1 MSWRDF
7 LNLTKPKI
15 TLLNIFAASAS
26 FLSAEGS
33 PANMIHLL
41 LAGYLSV
48 GGASALNHFLD
59 ADIDSRMRRTS
70 GRPIPAG
77 RIRPRTAALLG
88 SIMVAAA
95 VLYSYVMY
103 NPLTAI
109 FILSGALVYV
119 FVYTV
124 WLKRR
129 TVWNIVI
136 GGVAGSFA
144 PLAGW
149 SAAGREIEALPL
161 FMALLVFLWTPG
173 HFWALASRAVKDY
186 SAAGVPM
193 LPVVYGVQTT
203 SIATLVSNVIA
214 VAAALLMATLV
225 SNPLLYLVIAAPFS
239 AWLLI
244 ESIKPCIKY
253 SPSAAWR
260 AFKIS
265 SPWLFIIFAAIAA
278 STAL

>member
-1 MSWRDF
+1 MTGRDL

-15 TLLNIFAASAS
+15 TLLNIFAAVAAY
-26 FLSAEGS
+26 LSAGGNIL
-33 PANMIHLL
+33 NMVHLVI
-41 LAGYLSV
+41 AGYLSV
-48 GGASALNHFLD
+48 GGASALNHYLD
-59 ADIDSRMRRTS
+59 ADIDSRMRRTAA
-70 GRPIPAG
+70 RPIPAG
-77 RIRPRTAALLG
+77 RVSPRTAAFLG
-88 SIMVAAA
+88 FGMIAAA
-95 VLYSYVMY
+95 VLYSLYAY
-103 NPLTAI
+103 NVLTAL

-119 FVYTV
+119 LVYTI

-149 SAAGREIEALPL
+149 TAAGGGLGALPI

-173 HFWALASRAVKDY
+173 HFWSLASRAVKDY

-193 LPVVYGVQTT
+193 LPVVYGVRTT
-203 SIATLVSNVIA
+203 SIATLASNLIA
-214 VAAALLMATLV
+214 VAAAIYMTMFV
-225 SNPLLYLVIAAPFS
+225 NNKLLYLVIVGPFS
-239 AWLLI
+239 TWLLM
-244 ESIKPCIKY
+244 ESIKPCINY

-265 SPWLFIIFAAIAA
+265 SPWLFIIFAATAA
-278 STAL
+278 ATLL